1 MYAKKAGLRGRKKE
15 EEDSKKEIADKRQGR
30 LVLESDRIVML
41 EGREGEGKKAWMEE
55 LIKLRKEVKKDIEE
69 LREEWK
75 LKMNNLEGRLERIE
89 KGIEKLKEERGRED
103 AERRGERNE
112 ETRKE
117 NNDGAIKEGR
127 GRGEEAFSR
136 GGVQVR
142 GTVGSSERF
151 NEREIDRIK
160 RLVREKEKEER
171 KNNIVIKGIKK
182 EGWITKEWVEKFIK
196 EKIDVE
202 VKVNKCR
209 KSNNVLIITLEEE
222 IKKREVMRAKNRL
235 KGEKIFIENDL
246 TWEERKVQEKIYRW
260 VKEER
265 SNGREIKVGFARV
278 NIEGRWIK
286 WGDIERKLERKG
298 GEVLREKRNG
308 VEGEKEEKE
317 GEEKGQ
323 NFVVAKK

>member
-30 LVLESDRIVML
+30 LVLESDRTVML

-103 AERRGERNE
+103 AERGGERNE
-112 ETRKE
+112 EIRKE
-117 NNDGAIKEGR
+117 NSDGAIKGGR

-182 EGWITKEWVEKFIK
+182 EGWITKEWAEKFIK

-265 SNGREIKVGFARV
+265 SNGREIKVGYARV

-298 GEVLREKRNG
+298 GEVLREKRNV

-317 GEEKGQ
+317 GEEKRQ

>member
-15 EEDSKKEIADKRQGR
+15 EEGSKKEIADKRQGR

-41 EGREGEGKKAWMEE
+41 EGREGEEKKAWMDE

-89 KGIEKLKEERGRED
+89 TSIEKLKEERGRED

-117 NNDGAIKEGR
+117 NSDGATEGGR

-142 GTVGSSERF
+142 GTVGNSERF

-182 EGWITKEWVEKFIK
+182 EGWITKEWAEKFIK
-196 EKIDVE
+196 EKIEVE

-260 VKEER
+260 VQEER
-265 SNGREIKVGFARV
+265 SNGREIKVGYARV

-308 VEGEKEEKE
+308 VEGEKDEKE